1 MNNVHMIVLM
11 GTSTTSWEDAVRQV
25 VREASQNVGEIIGID
40 VVHQS
45 ARVENGDIREFR
57 ATVHVSFFKD
67 RIRDPEVARAVD
79 A

>member
-1 MNNVHMIVLM
+1 MNNVRMIVLM
-11 GTSTTSWEDAVRQV
+11 GTSTKSWEDAVRQV
-25 VREASQNVGEIIGID
+25 VSEASRQVGEIIGVD

-45 ARVENGDIREFR
+45 AGVEGGKITQFR

-67 RIRDPEVARAVD
+67 ALRDPDALRAAD